1 LNRQGSSIVLM
12 ESDLK
17 PPADPTKAKPAKSAP
32 QSGSIEERRR
42 REAEALR
49 QNLLRRKEQTRA
61 RRDPKP

>member
-1 LNRQGSSIVLM
+1 M
-12 ESDLK
+12 PEDPAK
-17 PPADPTKAKPAKSAP
+17 PKPAKSVP

-49 QNLLRRKEQTRA
+49 QNLLRRKAQTRA

>member
-1 LNRQGSSIVLM
+1 MSLSQT
-12 ESDLK
+12 
-17 PPADPTKAKPAKSAP
+17 PPDPDKAKPAKSAP

-49 QNLLRRKEQTRA
+49 QNLARRKAQDRA